1 MPPPPERGKAQEVRQ
16 LFHHHPGWAGP
27 RSQRPDWYRA
37 APSSGAHRAATA
49 GTSCLAASR
58 HTARGPYPPPKAP
71 CAYYDRIRAAN
82 DGQWIDFEPIVQSV
96 YERLLVPGDTA
107 GDLTTA
113 VGSFR
118 TSSHARFAG

>member
-1 MPPPPERGKAQEVRQ
+1 MPPPPERSKAQEVRHSTTT
-16 LFHHHPGWAGP
+16 LDGLG
-27 RSQRPDWYRA
+27 RA
-37 APSSGAHRAATA
+37 ASVQTGTGRRRVRGRIGLRPL
-49 GTSCLAASR
+49 TSCLAASR
-58 HTARGPYPPPKAP
+58 HTARGLYPPPKAP